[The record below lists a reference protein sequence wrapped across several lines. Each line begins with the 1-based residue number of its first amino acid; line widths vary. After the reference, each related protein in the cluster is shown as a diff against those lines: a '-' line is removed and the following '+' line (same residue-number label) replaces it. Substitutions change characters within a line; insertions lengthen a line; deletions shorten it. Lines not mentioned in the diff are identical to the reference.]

1 MTISTWLNS
10 RRALALVVLSF
21 AVACT
26 KDMTGVRPIDAKAV
40 DVAFCDTPTWVAF
53 QDGDGAWTRAT
64 PPTIA
69 GAVSTYHHT
78 FTTDRGGI
86 AIARD
91 FGGDLT
97 ALLIFYGTPDE
108 LPTMSATAPAACGAT
123 SFKTLRGKVAGIDT
137 NEIAR
142 LTSGRGTE
150 GAFVSIG
157 TGPDFTIR
165 GLSSGPHDILA
176 TRTRIVDG
184 TVTLNGIILR
194 RTPDLPNQTSL
205 DPIDFKSTEAFFP
218 ASHSLT
224 LTGPAATGASG
235 FVGLRTV
242 HGIDDQLA
250 AVTTTGSG
258 TALQYAAI
266 PDEHLDAGD
275 LQSITMN
282 AAPVGATVRSASVY
296 FRSARD
302 QTLRFGVLPHAPA
315 LTVAATSPA
324 LRTSAEFSVDH
335 DYDRLT
341 SISYQQGQ
349 TTFVTVSMTAAY
361 AASHTNTY
369 DLLIPALNDVDGFD
383 SHWALKPGAPLLWT
397 ATRVGGSLNVGLNAI
412 PVDGSTRRSATQGGN
427 FNP

>member
-1 MTISTWLNS
+1 MS
-10 RRALALVVLSF
+10 RRAPALIAFSF

-26 KDMTGVRPIDAKAV
+26 KDVTGVRPIDPKAV
-40 DVAFCDTPTWVAF
+40 DVAFCDIPTWVAF

-69 GAVSTYHHT
+69 GAVSTYHYT

-123 SFKTLRGKVAGIDT
+123 SFKTLRGTVAGIDT
-137 NEIAR
+137 NEVTR
-142 LTSGRGTE
+142 LTAGRGTE

-157 TGPDFTIR
+157 TGPEFTLG
-165 GLSSGPHDILA
+165 GLSSGPHDNLA
-176 TRTRIVDG
+176 TRTRIADG
-184 TVTLNGIILR
+184 TATLNGIILR
-194 RTPDLPNQTSL
+194 RTPDLPDRAAL

-218 ASHSLT
+218 AIHSLT
-224 LTGPAATGASG
+224 LTGPATTGASG
-235 FVGLRTV
+235 FVGLRTA
-242 HGIDDQLA
+242 HGIDDELA
-250 AVTTTGSG
+250 AVTRTGSG
-258 TALQYAAI
+258 TAMQYAAI

-275 LQSITMN
+275 LQSVTMN
-282 AAPVGATVRSASVY
+282 AMPSGSTVRSASLY
-296 FRSARD
+296 FRTARD
-302 QTLRFGVLPHAPA
+302 QTLRFGVVPHVPA
-315 LTVAATSPA
+315 LTVASTSPTLRVNA
-324 LRTSAEFSVDH
+324 LFAVDH

-349 TTFVTVSMTAAY
+349 TTFVTVTMTAAY
-361 AASHTNTY
+361 PAAHTNTY
-369 DLLIPALNDVDGFD
+369 DLVIPELTGVDGFD
-383 SHWALKPGAPLLWT
+383 SHWALQPAAPLLWT
-397 ATRVGGSLNVGLNAI
+397 ATRVGGSLSVGLNAI

-427 FNP
+427 FVP